1 MEGDMAFLFAYG
13 IWLRNG
19 CDPDR
24 FGDLNPNDIQIML
37 STEVGL
43 RKMSAQFTADA
54 IAKMFSREE

>member
-1 MEGDMAFLFAYG
+1 MALLFAYG
-13 IWLRNG
+13 IHLLHG
-19 CDPDR
+19 GDADS
-24 FGDLNPNDIQIML
+24 FGNLTDTDIQIII